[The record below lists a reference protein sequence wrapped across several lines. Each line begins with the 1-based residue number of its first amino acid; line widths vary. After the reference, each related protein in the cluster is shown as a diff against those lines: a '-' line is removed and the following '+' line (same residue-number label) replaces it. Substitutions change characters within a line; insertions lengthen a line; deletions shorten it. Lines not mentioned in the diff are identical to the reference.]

1 MITDLRT
8 VIWKEWRSLAYGQNR
23 RQLVVMVVMLSFWAV
38 WLPLQTGAGWMS
50 DGVISLLVSVLLP
63 GLVVAVTVPPAFAG
77 ERERKTLATLLAT
90 RLPDEAILFG
100 KLVVPLVLGCLALVA
115 VLTVS
120 LVAANA
126 ASWDGSPRFYDA
138 VVVIPNLLIGF
149 CVALMVAALGVAIS
163 LRARRV
169 QDAQQLVSLM
179 LTLPA
184 IGLGVLAFG
193 AIQLTGG
200 VQQLAERIDGVSGW
214 IPALIAVG
222 VLAAVDVALLL
233 VARRRFRR
241 NRLIA
246 LT

>member
-1 MITDLRT
+1 MR
-8 VIWKEWRSLAYGQNR
+8 WWS
-23 RQLVVMVVMLSFWAV
+23 
-38 WLPLQTGAGWMS
+38 
-50 DGVISLLVSVLLP
+50 
-63 GLVVAVTVPPAFAG
+63 
-77 ERERKTLATLLAT
+77 
-90 RLPDEAILFG
+90 
-100 KLVVPLVLGCLALVA
+100 
-115 VLTVS
+115 
-120 LVAANA
+120 
-126 ASWDGSPRFYDA
+126 
-138 VVVIPNLLIGF
+138 IPNLLIGF

-184 IGLGVLAFG
+184 IGLGIVAFG

-200 VQQLAERIDGVSGW
+200 VQQLAERIDGISGW